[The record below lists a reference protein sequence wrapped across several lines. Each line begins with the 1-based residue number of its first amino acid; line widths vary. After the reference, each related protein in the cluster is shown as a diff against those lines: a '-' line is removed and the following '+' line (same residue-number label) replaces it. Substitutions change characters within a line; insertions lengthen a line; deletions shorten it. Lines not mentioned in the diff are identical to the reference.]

1 MDSCKTMVWIAVKL
15 WYG

>member
-1 MDSCKTMVWIAVKL
+1 MDSCKTVVWIAVKL

>member
-1 MDSCKTMVWIAVKL
+1 MVWIAVKL